1 MQDTCVN
8 GSSNHTSET
17 STPYLY
23 PNVLR
28 YKIYESYLLYIFF
41 SFISF
46 LTLTNS
52 HFTIPNTKWVVK
64 ILYPHSH
71 RL

>member
-1 MQDTCVN
+1 MLDTCVN
-8 GSSNHTSET
+8 GLSNHTSET
-17 STPYLY
+17 STLHFY

-28 YKIYESYLLYIFF
+28 HKIYESYLLYIFF

-52 HFTIPNTKWVVK
+52 HFAIPNTKWVVK
-64 ILYPHSH
+64 IVHPYSH